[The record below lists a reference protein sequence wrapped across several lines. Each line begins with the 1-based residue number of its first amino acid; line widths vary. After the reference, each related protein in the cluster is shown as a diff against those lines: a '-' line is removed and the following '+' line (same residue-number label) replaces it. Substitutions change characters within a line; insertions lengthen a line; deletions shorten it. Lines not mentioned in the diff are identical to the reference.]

1 MPIELSISAGELIDR
16 LTILELKLHRLPD
29 AVRPELERELARVQA
44 VRDRAFP
51 PSERLLELSV
61 RLGAVNAELWDLE
74 EALRDCERTGS
85 FDERFVELARRVYR
99 TNDERAARKRQI
111 DELVGSELREHKSH
125 ALPTLP

>member
-1 MPIELSISAGELIDR
+1 MRTSKLALAVITIGLAVSSALAADAADR
-16 LTILELKLHRLPD
+16 R
-29 AVRPELERELARVQA
+29 
-44 VRDRAFP
+44 F
-51 PSERLLELSV
+51 
-61 RLGAVNAELWDLE
+61 
-74 EALRDCERTGS
+74 LRDGMSEGEVLMKVGKPDSESEDSGGGAKVMVS